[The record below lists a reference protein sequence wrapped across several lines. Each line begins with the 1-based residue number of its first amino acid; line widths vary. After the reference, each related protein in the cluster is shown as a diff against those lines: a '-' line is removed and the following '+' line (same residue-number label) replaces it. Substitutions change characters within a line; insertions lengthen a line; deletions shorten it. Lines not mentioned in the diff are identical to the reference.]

1 MVAVSER
8 TMEACARNVVN
19 SLNVSRGEAVVVKG
33 GAHSLRMLEKIA
45 VECYRQGAV
54 PLITVSSDRY
64 TKEVFRTASPSV
76 LSTTPR
82 HLEGAVKSADT
93 IVVLEELEDPR
104 LMASLPLNKIQARQ
118 KSMMPI
124 IDIIHKPTEG
134 KKWVYVG
141 WPTEAAAKAYG
152 VSFPD
157 LRRLVLG
164 GISVSS
170 AELMR
175 TGKRLQGKLAEAS
188 WVHVWDDKG
197 TDFRVR
203 IDGRRANIDD
213 GIISEEDFEANDRG
227 ANLPAGELFYA
238 THETV
243 GEGTFY
249 CPVTRDQMTEKL
261 VRDVRFT
268 FRDGKLLLQSI
279 SARKDADAIVRSF
292 KAAERIDSRRYKP
305 VRTTNIAELGIGF
318 NPRIDRA
325 IGYILT
331 DEKICGT
338 AHIAFGMN
346 KSYGGT
352 SASAMHW
359 DFVSAPGVN
368 IDAERGDGSVVRV
381 MRKGKML

>member
-1 MVAVSER
+1 MVSVGEK
-8 TMEACARNVVN
+8 TMDACARNVVN
-19 SLNVSRGEAVVVKG
+19 SLNVSRGEAVIVKG
-33 GAHSLRMLEKIA
+33 GAHSMRMLEKIA

-64 TKEVFRTASPSV
+64 MKEVFRTASPSV
-76 LSTTPR
+76 LSITPR
-82 HLEGAVKSADT
+82 HLEGAVRSADA
-93 IVVLEELEDPR
+93 IIVLEEFDNPG
-104 LMASLPLNKIQARQ
+104 LMASLPRNKIHARQ
-118 KSMMPI
+118 KSVMPI
-124 IDIIHKPTEG
+124 VDIIHKPTEG
-134 KKWVYVG
+134 KKWAYVG

-152 VSFPD
+152 VSFSD

-164 GISVSS
+164 GISVPP
-170 AELMR
+170 AQLMR
-175 TGKRLQGKLAEAS
+175 TGRRLQGKFADAS
-188 WVHVWDDKG
+188 WVHIWDDKG

-213 GIISEEDFEANDRG
+213 GFISDDDIEANDRG

-249 CPVTRDQMTEKL
+249 CPVTRDQTTEKL

-268 FRDGKLLLQSI
+268 FRDGKLDLQSI
-279 SARKDADAIVRSF
+279 SARINADLIVKSF
-292 KAAERIDSRRYKP
+292 KAAQRIDSRRYKP

-352 SASAMHW
+352 SASAIHW
-359 DFVSAPGVN
+359 DFVTAPGVN
-368 IDAERGDGSVVRV
+368 IDAERRDGSVAKV
-381 MRKGKML
+381 MRKGEML